1 MEEEILL
8 EAGSLE
14 YLQVFLNKN
23 KKKKEKEKREKSIH
37 KLQKNRTRFSE
48 KTKGIIRP
56 LF

>member
-1 MEEEILL
+1 MEDEILL

-14 YLQVFLNKN
+14 YLQVFLNKK

-56 LF
+56 LL